1 MAVGNYG
8 VLRVISPGQ
17 LAEIE
22 REKDEADAAAA
33 APPEVF
39 MTGLAGHIRSRFEM
53 FRNHRS
59 STTGWDERLTAALR
73 AFNGEYDPQKLAQI
87 KQFKGSEVYARLIG
101 VKCRG
106 ASSLLRDVYLSN
118 ERPWTVDPTPQ
129 PDLPED
135 IFADIEEL
143 IAAEVGNMMRAG
155 QPVDERQVLERVQT
169 LKAAAQQAAQRKA
182 REAAGRASDALDDI
196 LVEGGFYDALAALLV
211 DLPMFPFAVMKGPVV
226 RVVTDMRWQNGRPVV
241 TDKPRMFWERVS
253 PFDIWFSPGVADIAD
268 AEVIERVRLTRADL
282 NAVMDLPGYDKQAIK
297 EVLDSLGRGG
307 LRDIIA
313 PSDAE
318 QATLESREDPSMN
331 TTGMIDSLEYHGN
344 VQGRLLLEYGID
356 PRQIP
361 DPSRDYAVQAW
372 LVDRWV
378 IKAQINP
385 NPRKRHPYFVTSFE
399 KMPGTV
405 VGNAIP
411 DILADVADVAN
422 AALRALVNNLSIAS
436 GPQVIVN
443 IDRIAPG
450 ENPDDL
456 YPWKR
461 WQVLNDPTA
470 QANAANKPIDFFQPE
485 SRAQELLGVYK
496 EMTNIADEISALPRY
511 ITGTERLGGAGR
523 TASGLSL
530 LMGNANKILHTVVA
544 NIDRD
549 VLKPALTA
557 LYDMVMLTDQ
567 SGLLRGDENV
577 NIRGVAMALQKEA
590 ERQRKIE
597 FLQATGNPVDLQIMG
612 VRGRAN
618 VLRDVAGDLGM
629 KGEKIVPDDMELAER
644 ERQQQAQAQ
653 MMAMQGGAPGAPGEE
668 GPPDPTGQQA
678 PRPKE
683 LQGPRMNL
691 MQPGN

>member
-1 MAVGNYG
+1 MASAGTSG
-8 VLRVISPGQ
+8 LLRVISSDE
-17 LAEIE
+17 LAR
-22 REKDEADAAAA
+22 REQEEAKAAVQIV
-33 APPEVF
+33 EQDVF
-39 MTGLAGHIRSRFEM
+39 TTGLAAHIRSRHQLFQ
-53 FRNHRS
+53 NHRS
-59 STTGWDERLTAALR
+59 STTGWDKRLTDALR
-73 AFNGEYDPQKLAQI
+73 AFNGEYDPGKLALI
-87 KQFKGSEVYARLIG
+87 RQFKGSEVYARLIG

-106 ASSLLRDVYLSN
+106 ATSLLRDVYLSN
-118 ERPWTVDPTPQ
+118 ERPWALDPTPQ
-129 PDLPED
+129 PTMPKD
-135 IFADIEEL
+135 IFADIQEL
-143 IAAEVGNMMRAG
+143 VAVEAANAERLG
-155 QPVDERQVLERVQT
+155 QPIDEASMIERIES
-169 LKAAAQQAAQRKA
+169 LKAAAVKASKKKA
-182 REAAGRASDALDDI
+182 REAAKLSADALDDI
-196 LVEGGFYDALAALLV
+196 LVEGGFYDALAAFLV

-226 RVVTDMRWQNGRPVV
+226 RIVSDMHWQNGEPVV
-241 TDKPRMFWERVS
+241 TDRPKMFWERVS
-253 PFDIWFSPGVADIAD
+253 PFDFWFSPGVSDIAD

-282 NAVMDLPGYDKQAIK
+282 NAVQDLPGYNKEAIQQ
-297 EVLDSLGRGG
+297 VLEYLGRGG
-307 LRDIIA
+307 LRDVIA

-331 TTGMIDSLEYHGN
+331 VTGMIDSLEYHGN

-356 PRQIP
+356 PAQIP
-361 DPSRDYAVQAW
+361 DPNRDYAVQAW
-372 LVDRWV
+372 LIDRWV

-385 NPRKRHPYFVTSFE
+385 NPRKRHPYFVSSFE

-411 DILADVADVAN
+411 DILADIQDVAN
-422 AALRALVNNLSIAS
+422 AALRSLVNNLSIAS

-443 IDRIAPG
+443 VDRIAPG
-450 ENPDDL
+450 ENPDEL

-461 WQVLNDPTA
+461 WQVTNDPLA

-530 LMGNANKILHTVVA
+530 LMGNANKILQTVAA

-549 VLKPALTA
+549 ILKPALTA
-557 LYDMVMLTDQ
+557 LYDMVMLTDDT
-567 SGLLRGDENV
+567 GLLRGDENV

-597 FLQATGNPVDLQIMG
+597 FLTATGNPVDLQIMG
-612 VRGRAN
+612 MRGRAN
-618 VLRDVAGDLGM
+618 VLRDVADTLGM
-629 KGEKIVPDDMELAER
+629 EGERIVPDDLELAEK
-644 ERQQQAQAQ
+644 ERQAQMAQQAQ
-653 MMAMQGGAPGAPGEE
+653 MMGGQPPG
-668 GPPDPTGQQA
+668 GPPGPQGSQGQTQEKPQA
-678 PRPKE
+678 